1 MSNKTEEKNRSSV
14 WIGLDSHGVYRVQ
27 LRAQSW
33 EDEPVAA
40 AIYERVAY
48 LVHEMNRVLHKAE
61 VSQ

>member
-1 MSNKTEEKNRSSV
+1 MEQENTKTSV
-14 WIGLDSHGVYRVQ
+14 RIELDSSGVCRVQ
-27 LRAQSW
+27 LWGQSW

-40 AIYERVAY
+40 AIYEEVAY

>member
-1 MSNKTEEKNRSSV
+1 MEQKNTKTSV
-14 WIGLDSHGVYRVQ
+14 WIGLDLHGVYRVQ
-27 LRAQSW
+27 FRAQSW

-61 VSQ
+61 LTQ